1 MFSTRPGASIAIQQ
15 LETTMKRN
23 LKKVTTVIVALALLA
38 QGYVPAAQAGLI
50 GTQTVLQSETREG
63 ILHKADAWLAQQSV
77 AQQLKQMGVKA
88 ADVQA
93 RIQMMT
99 DEELQ
104 ILAARMDNMPA
115 GASALEVIGI
125 VFIVLL
131 ILELLGV
138 TNIFN
143 RL

>member
-1 MFSTRPGASIAIQQ
+1 
-15 LETTMKRN
+15 MKPS
-23 LKKVTTVIVALALLA
+23 LKKMTTVIMALALLA

-50 GTQTVLQSETREG
+50 GTQTVLQSETRDE
-63 ILHKADAWLAQQSV
+63 ILDKTDAWLAQQSV
-77 AQQLKQMGVKA
+77 AQQLEQMGVNA
-88 ADVQA
+88 ADVQK

-104 ILAARMDNMPA
+104 TLATRMENLPA
-115 GASALEVIGI
+115 GAGALEVIGV